1 MFGIKNTAGS
11 ALVLASVLTLTGGV
25 AMAQQDSDAPGE
37 GDRVRKQ
44 QRDSDGPRHRAER
57 GERGERGDRGPR
69 GNREDMGRRLFGG
82 MDLSDEQ
89 KSQIQDI
96 MKAHGEERKAW
107 HEANKDAFD
116 AIRDKMRAAHESQDK
131 DAAQAAREEIKALM
145 DSAPKPDA
153 SHDQIRALLNEEQ
166 QATFDER
173 IAKMRDRMEKWK
185 EGRGDGP
192 PRGPRGEGPPP
203 HGEKGMMG
211 PEGDG
216 PPREGRRERGG
227 RLFGNLDLS
236 DDQKATLRETMQSD
250 QTREEKMAAVRE
262 MLSDE
267 QKAQLDANIEKMKQM
282 REENRGERGE
292 RRGRRGDGPRDR
304 GNDAGDGDQLDL

>member
-1 MFGIKNTAGS
+1 
-11 ALVLASVLTLTGGV
+11 
-25 AMAQQDSDAPGE
+25 
-37 GDRVRKQ
+37 
-44 QRDSDGPRHRAER
+44 
-57 GERGERGDRGPR
+57 
-69 GNREDMGRRLFGG
+69 
-82 MDLSDEQ
+82 
-89 KSQIQDI
+89 
-96 MKAHGEERKAW
+96 
-107 HEANKDAFD
+107 
-116 AIRDKMRAAHESQDK
+116 
-131 DAAQAAREEIKALM
+131 
-145 DSAPKPDA
+145 
-153 SHDQIRALLNEEQ
+153 
-166 QATFDER
+166 
-173 IAKMRDRMEKWK
+173 
-185 EGRGDGP
+185 
-192 PRGPRGEGPPP
+192 
-203 HGEKGMMG
+203 MMG

-262 MLSDE
+262 ILSDE